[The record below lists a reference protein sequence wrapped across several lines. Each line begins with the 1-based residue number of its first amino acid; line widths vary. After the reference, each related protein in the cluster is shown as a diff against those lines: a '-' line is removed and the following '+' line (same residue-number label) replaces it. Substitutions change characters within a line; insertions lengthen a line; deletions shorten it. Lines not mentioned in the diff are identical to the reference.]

1 MNDWGLTTTDEIIE
15 GTGRFLDAHPFVDR
29 DRVGCIG
36 ASYGGF
42 MTMMLATKTDLFA
55 AAISH
60 AGISAL
66 TSYWGEGWWGVD
78 YSSVATSGSYPW
90 NRPDLYVEQSPLF
103 HADRVTTPCCCCTGP
118 PTPTCRWARASR
130 CTRRCGCW
138 ANRSSSSA
146 WTGRTTGS

>member
-1 MNDWGLTTTDEIIE
+1 M
-15 GTGRFLDAHPFVDR
+15 DR

-66 TSYWGEGWWGVD
+66 TSY
-78 YSSVATSGSYPW
+78 
-90 NRPDLYVEQSPLF
+90 
-103 HADRVTTPCCCCTGP
+103 
-118 PTPTCRWARASR
+118 
-130 CTRRCGCW
+130 
-138 ANRSSSSA
+138 
-146 WTGRTTGS
+146 